1 MKISNMLKYLIR
13 ILLATMNT
21 EVRHDTAHHPNMES
35 LYIIFKIVNNKLS
48 NYTTDPFSYLTMNIF
63 TPVP

>member
-1 MKISNMLKYLIR
+1 
-13 ILLATMNT
+13 MNT